1 MYIPEVSDHFAE
13 FDFNLDLLS
22 FQWLVC
28 LFSGKLREDTVNT
41 VWNLFFLQG
50 ISVIFRVAL
59 TIIKVLEKDILE
71 LDRFD
76 EILMLIQNYSENE
89 FTAEMLLKNFFG
101 EIQDEEI
108 RLIREKHRVKI
119 LEDIKNHLKQSSSRV
134 VNVNPRITFI
144 KKFFSFNG
152 FADYFAEH
160 KDKSEKHKA
169 AWQLLKQPIDAF
181 ESSLMD
187 IYTCDPKWPICI
199 FDFTFKNINPK
210 FVVLKVYDNID
221 KFVVDDYF
229 YGETNKL
236 HGKGGIEES

>member
-1 MYIPEVSDHFAE
+1 MNFIAANLLECMNEEEAFWTLCQVIEQYLPLEYYSNMLGAIVDQKVLCELLELYIPEINDHFVE

-50 ISVIFRVAL
+50 ISIIFRVAL

-89 FTAEMLLKNFFG
+89 LTEETLLKNFFA
-101 EIQDEEI
+101 EISDEEI

-119 LEDIKNHLKQSSSRV
+119 LEDIKNHLKQSS
-134 VNVNPRITFI
+134 
-144 KKFFSFNG
+144 
-152 FADYFAEH
+152 
-160 KDKSEKHKA
+160 
-169 AWQLLKQPIDAF
+169 
-181 ESSLMD
+181 
-187 IYTCDPKWPICI
+187 
-199 FDFTFKNINPK
+199 
-210 FVVLKVYDNID
+210 
-221 KFVVDDYF
+221 
-229 YGETNKL
+229 
-236 HGKGGIEES
+236 